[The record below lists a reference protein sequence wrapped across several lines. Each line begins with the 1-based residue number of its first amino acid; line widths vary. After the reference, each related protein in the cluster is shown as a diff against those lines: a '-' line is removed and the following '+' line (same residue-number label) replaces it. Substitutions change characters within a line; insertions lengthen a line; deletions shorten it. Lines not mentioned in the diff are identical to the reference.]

1 MALTQ
6 DVTMTRVKGAFRA
19 NLAAGAKRDT
29 PGGLVVQ
36 EMVDINFL
44 SRSVKTHRFPWM
56 TLSKYKRL
64 SSLWPRFAISS
75 SCVANL
81 AAYWNVFRQ
90 L

>member
-6 DVTMTRVKGAFRA
+6 AVTMTRVKGAFGA
-19 NLAAGAKRDT
+19 YPAAGAKRDT

-36 EMVDINFL
+36 EMVNIHSL

-56 TLSKYKRL
+56 KLSKYKRL
-64 SSLWPRFAISS
+64 SSLWPRLAIPG

-81 AAYWNVFRQ
+81 AAYWNVLRR